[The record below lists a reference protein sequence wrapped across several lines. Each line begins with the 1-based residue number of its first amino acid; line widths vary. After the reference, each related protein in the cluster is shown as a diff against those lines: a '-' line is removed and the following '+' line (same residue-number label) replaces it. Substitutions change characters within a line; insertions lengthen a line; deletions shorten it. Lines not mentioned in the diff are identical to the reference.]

1 MSTDIIDAKPT
12 VNDISEANW
21 SSSPVGD
28 DARISSGF
36 GVDRNIGSSPHK
48 GVDYAVPVGTEVRA
62 TADGIVSRA
71 YFSRS
76 YGNTVI
82 INHGISPNGGG
93 NVYTLYAH
101 GNNLNVSAGQS
112 VSLGDLIF
120 NSGATGSAASGAH
133 LHYEVIRTLF
143 SPNSSSF
150 FSGFNLRHL
159 PGSLGGLLGF

>member
-1 MSTDIIDAKPT
+1 MSTDIIDAKPIIDT
-12 VNDISEANW
+12 SEANW

-82 INHGISPNGGG
+82 INHGISPNGG
-93 NVYTLYAH
+93 VMFTLYTLM
-101 GNNLNVSAGQS
+101 
-112 VSLGDLIF
+112 
-120 NSGATGSAASGAH
+120 
-133 LHYEVIRTLF
+133 VII
-143 SPNSSSF
+143 
-150 FSGFNLRHL
+150 
-159 PGSLGGLLGF
+159 